1 MVTLPGQFQ
10 LLRLLPEMKDGNQD
24 VYFLSFAGALS
35 SFGGRC
41 PPVFGNCHLAWAV
54 LWFLVPGLV
63 DPSNGDLQCVG
74 IRREAVESGTVARF
88 VLKVDGDRV
97 SGNISLDAAAAE
109 PILKGRY

>member
-1 MVTLPGQFQ
+1 
-10 LLRLLPEMKDGNQD
+10 MKDGNQD

-41 PPVFGNCHLAWAV
+41 PPVFGNCHLARAV

-63 DPSNGDLQCVG
+63 EPWNTDVQCVG
-74 IRREAVESGTVARF
+74 IWKGAAESGTATGF

-97 SGNISLDAAAAE
+97 SGNISLDAAAEE
-109 PILKGRY
+109 PILEGGY